1 MWKILL
7 ALLQHKYNKFP
18 TNMWYK
24 IPRRYGR
31 RIFPPQ
37 IENGVLCISYKDKDN
52 QLRFYPVQDG
62 NVLAT
67 LKQIDK
73 DLHAQFRCYFP
84 HV

>member
-7 ALLQHKYNKFP
+7 ALLQHKY
-18 TNMWYK
+18 
-24 IPRRYGR
+24 
-31 RIFPPQ
+31 
-37 IENGVLCISYKDKDN
+37 NGVLCISYKDKDN
-52 QLRFYPVQDG
+52 QLRFYSVQDG